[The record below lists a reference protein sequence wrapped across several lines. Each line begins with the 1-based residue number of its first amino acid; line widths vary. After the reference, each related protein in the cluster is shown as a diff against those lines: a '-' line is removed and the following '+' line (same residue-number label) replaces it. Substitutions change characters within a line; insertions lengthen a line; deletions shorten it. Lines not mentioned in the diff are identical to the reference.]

1 MADGKVDGTSF
12 NDSISSSYSDGDGD
26 SIDGGDGWNDSVYG
40 YGGSDTIDTGSGD
53 DTVYGGSGDD
63 TIYGGSGGNDWLYG
77 GSGNDSFWGS
87 SGNDVIYG
95 GTGQDTLEG
104 DSGDDTLYSDSG
116 DDDVYGGRGN
126 DRIIVTSGTSA
137 YIEGNSGDDTLDFS
151 GLTDT
156 YISGYG
162 FYSGSDGYI
171 TFYNGERLEFRGIEN
186 FANYSNKIVAGGSG
200 SENMGNGYTDGEGDA
215 IGSADGNENDKIH
228 AGAGNDTVTAGTGD
242 DAVYGSNDGD
252 WVYGGTGDDS
262 LEGGAGSDNVY
273 GGSGADYLGGGWNN
287 DSLYGGAGSDT
298 MIADHG
304 SDYMAGGSGDDIMRG
319 GYETP
324 DFGGSSDRMGPGD
337 DLYIGQALY
346 SSNNDA
352 RLIVRMDGSIVVQI
366 DNDGNGTL
374 EVYNVFGH
382 TVLGAERLH
391 VGTDGNLI
399 AYDKDGNILAS
410 TGSSSGSP
418 GELVMQT
425 DGNLVYYDES
435 DSAFWALGTSGN
447 NNSFSV
453 AEGSSNDT
461 MDGGAGADTIYGE
474 GGADS
479 LTGGSGDDVIYG
491 GTANDSISGAA
502 GADSLDSGSGD
513 DTVSGGTGNDTIA
526 TYSGNDTIYGNS
538 GDDSLFAGSG
548 NDSIQSGAGNDT
560 ALGGAGTDYV
570 YGNAGD
576 DALYGGAGTDTLY
589 GDSGDDALD
598 GGSGDD
604 QLYGGDGADTLYSG
618 PGNDTYA
625 GGTGMDYIDFGNET
639 SAVSLNLATNT
650 LGGAATG
657 DVIWSGIDG
666 AYGTDYDDTLVGFD
680 GFSLSGDAYTNIF
693 YGRAGNDDL
702 AGLQGPDE
710 LYGGSGE
717 DTIRIADNAGND
729 TIEGGEGGSDTDV
742 LDLTAV
748 TSAVTVTYSGPEAGT
763 VTFGTN
769 TITFSEIERIDLT
782 AQADSV
788 TAGASDD
795 VIYGYAGD
803 DVVVAGAG
811 SDTVFGGAGNDSIT
825 SGSGDDSLS
834 GGSGDDTF
842 YITGPGN
849 HSVAGGETS
858 GDNDILDLS
867 AVSGDAY
874 VFFAS
879 GDDGAGTVKFSNG
892 DIMIFSEMESV
903 VGGNRPDGTVTGT
916 AGDDVMTGGY
926 IDSQGDAVEDW
937 DYALADSIV
946 AGQGADTV
954 EGGQAGDTIYGGSG
968 ADVLSG
974 NSGDDSVF
982 GEAGADVIDGGTG
995 SDTLFGGSGDDTFIM
1010 DDGYGTD
1017 TIYGGEAGSDNDVLD
1032 LTRFDTTGATITYTS
1047 AESGTVT
1054 HGSDTITFYG
1064 IEEVAATDQADT
1076 LSGSSAGDSM
1086 AGGAGNDQID
1096 GNSGDDSL
1104 YGGSGD
1110 DLLIIDENDSVIDG
1124 GTGRDTVSA
1133 ADAGS
1138 GISFDMGA
1146 SNVEEVWGSDFGDT
1160 IDGSSAA
1167 SGSSIQGG
1175 GGADVLSAGGGQ
1187 EVYGGSGDDSI
1198 SSAGGD
1204 DTLYGGSGSDY
1215 ITLTGPGNYQLFGG
1229 EDAGDTDNDTLD
1241 LSALGDSNQVSS
1253 ITYGGG
1259 DNESGTIVFTS
1270 GDTATFSGFENVI
1283 CFARGT
1289 HILTANGYRPVER
1302 LRAGDMVRTKDR
1314 GMRPL
1319 RWIGS
1324 RTVSAMGSSAPVVIG
1339 EGVLGN
1345 RRELVVSPQH
1355 RMLVAGWQADVLFG
1369 EPEVFVPAKF
1379 LIDYDNTY
1387 RRYGGEVEYFHLCFD
1402 RHEVIFAEGAACES
1416 FLPGAVG
1423 ADAIPDHHLAELYQ
1437 VFPQLRDDIHWM
1449 KPARLTLRAHEARSL
1464 RRVFAQPSA
1473 EALAPRLV

>member
-1 MADGKVDGTSF
+1 MADGKVDGTSI

-40 YGGSDTIDTGSGD
+40 YGGSDTIDAGSGD

-186 FANYSNKIVAGGSG
+186 FTNYSDKIVVGGSG
-200 SENMGNGYTDGEGDA
+200 SETMGNGYTDGEGDA
-215 IGSADGNENDKIH
+215 IGSGDGNENDKIH

-242 DAVYGSNDGD
+242 DAVYGSSDAD

-262 LEGGAGSDNVY
+262 LEGGAGSDHVY

-298 MIADHG
+298 MIADRG
-304 SDYMAGGSGDDIMRG
+304 SDYMAGGSGDDVMRG

-324 DFGGSSDRMGPGD
+324 DFGGSSDRMGPGE

-374 EVYNVFGH
+374 EGYNVFGH

-435 DSAFWALGTSGN
+435 SSAFWALGTSGN

-474 GGADS
+474 GGTDS
-479 LTGGSGDDVIYG
+479 LAGGSGDDVIYG
-491 GTANDSISGAA
+491 GTANDSIFGGA

-513 DTVSGGTGNDTIA
+513 DSVSGGTGNDTIA
-526 TYSGNDTIYGNS
+526 TYTGNDTVYGNS

-570 YGNAGD
+570 YGNAGAD
-576 DALYGGAGTDTLY
+576 VLYGGAGADTLY

-598 GGSGDD
+598 AGSGDD
-604 QLYGGDGADTLYSG
+604 QLYGGDGSDTLYSG

-625 GGTGMDYIDFGNET
+625 GGTGMDYFDFGNET
-639 SAVSLNLATNT
+639 SAVLLNLSTNT

-657 DVIWSGIDG
+657 DVIGSGMDG

-702 AGLQGPDE
+702 AGLQGPDD

-782 AQADSV
+782 AQGDSV

-795 VIYGYAGD
+795 IIYGYAGD

-842 YITGPGN
+842 YMTGPGN

-892 DIMIFSEMESV
+892 DIMSFSEMESV

-954 EGGQAGDTIYGGSG
+954 DGGQANDTIYGGSG

-974 NSGDDSVF
+974 NSGDDSVY

-995 SDTLFGGSGDDTFIM
+995 SDTLF
-1010 DDGYGTD
+1010 
-1017 TIYGGEAGSDNDVLD
+1017 
-1032 LTRFDTTGATITYTS
+1032 
-1047 AESGTVT
+1047 
-1054 HGSDTITFYG
+1054 
-1064 IEEVAATDQADT
+1064 
-1076 LSGSSAGDSM
+1076 
-1086 AGGAGNDQID
+1086 
-1096 GNSGDDSL
+1096 
-1104 YGGSGD
+1104 
-1110 DLLIIDENDSVIDG
+1110 
-1124 GTGRDTVSA
+1124 
-1133 ADAGS
+1133 
-1138 GISFDMGA
+1138 
-1146 SNVEEVWGSDFGDT
+1146 
-1160 IDGSSAA
+1160 
-1167 SGSSIQGG
+1167 
-1175 GGADVLSAGGGQ
+1175 
-1187 EVYGGSGDDSI
+1187 GGSGDDSI

-1241 LSALGDSNQVSS
+1241 LSALGDNNQVSS
-1253 ITYGGG
+1253 ITYGGS
-1259 DNESGTIVFTS
+1259 DNESGTIVFTN

-1289 HILTANGYRPVER
+1289 RILTANGYRPVER

-1355 RMLVAGWQADVLFG
+1355 RMLIAGWQADVLFG

-1437 VFPQLRDDIHWM
+1437 VFPQMRDDIHWM

-1464 RRVFAQPSA
+1464 RRVFARPSA
-1473 EALAPRLV
+1473 EAMAPRLV